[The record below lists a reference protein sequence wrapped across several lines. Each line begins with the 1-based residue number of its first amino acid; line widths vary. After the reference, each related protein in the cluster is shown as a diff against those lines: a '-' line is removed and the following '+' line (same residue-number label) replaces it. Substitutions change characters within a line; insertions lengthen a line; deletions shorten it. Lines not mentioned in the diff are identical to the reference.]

1 MTAGLANLCKGVSI
15 PPMTVPFNLID
26 LLIFI
31 CLPTAMKH
39 FAPDIDNSITIN
51 NTFASNFTSIELL
64 HNSNNGRPAKVDWMM
79 VTIHL
84 F

>member
-1 MTAGLANLCKGVSI
+1 MTSGLANLCKGVSI

-31 CLPTAMKH
+31 CLPTAMKNLV
-39 FAPDIDNSITIN
+39 PDIDYSININ
-51 NTFASNFTSIELL
+51 NTFASNITSIELL
-64 HNSNNGRPAKVDWMM
+64 HNSNNGTKVDWMM